1 MPVTRQSAAVLMAAL
16 TITTVSAMGMAGAA
30 DAANRKSLA
39 AKYARHTEHVRHA
52 KRVKHAKQDN
62 RANHAKAP
70 SYDQLV
76 KTYHMA
82 PGSLGFLAVDADTGR
97 VIAARSP
104 DARFIPA
111 SSIKAATAVAALNIL
126 GGDYRFSTDVHITG
140 SVKDGVL
147 YGDVILRGR
156 GDPTLTIEGLEPLIA
171 ALKSKG
177 IQSIKGRFLYDATM
191 FPTQRAIDIG
201 EDTVLAYNPAIGPL
215 SLNFNR
221 VRLRWTMHTKD
232 GPQLQVLSKTDRIE
246 VPVDFVGAGIAPA
259 GVSTRYGV
267 AYDDK
272 SSPPRWLL
280 TKGARRRGEMWLPV
294 KRPAVYVADVF
305 RRRAMQE
312 GVRLPA
318 PVAGKLP
325 PDATFLAKHES
336 KPLAPIL
343 RKVLKYS
350 NNMAAET
357 IGVVTAIR
365 QTGKPLGVTPAAL
378 AMGDWYKR
386 ILPKVDWSGLLLE
399 NHSGLSTRTRI
410 TPRQM
415 VAILRYARNQTY
427 AGHHLADL
435 LRPYWVAGRRLPS
448 HMSVATVFK
457 GKSRRRGKRGPVV
470 TVPRYVS
477 VRAKTGTLS
486 WSRALAGYLTTVGKK
501 HVVFALYIS
510 DYRAQELADKNGY
523 TYKRLS
529 RGRWSWRSRA
539 LMRAVVLKWILEN

>member
-1 MPVTRQSAAVLMAAL
+1 MTRMSAAVLTAAL
-16 TITTVSAMGMAGAA
+16 TITTVSAVGTAGVA
-30 DAANRKSLA
+30 DAANRKSIA
-39 AKYARHTEHVRHA
+39 TKYA
-52 KRVKHAKQDN
+52 KHAKHARQAKHTKHAR
-62 RANHAKAP
+62 RAKHAKAP

-82 PGSLGFLAVDADTGR
+82 PGSLGFLAIDADSGR
-97 VIAARSP
+97 VIAARVP
-104 DARFIPA
+104 DAPFIPA

-126 GGDYRFSTDVHITG
+126 GGAYRFSTEVHTKG

-147 YGDVILRGR
+147 HGDVILRGR

-177 IQSIKGRFLYDATM
+177 IKSIKGRFLYDATM
-191 FPTQRAIDIG
+191 FPTQKAIDIG
-201 EDTVLAYNPAIGPL
+201 EDTELAYNPGIGPL

-221 VRLRWTMHTKD
+221 VRLRWTMHTKN
-232 GPQLQVLSKTDRIE
+232 GPLVQVISKTDRTE

-259 GVSTRYGV
+259 GVHTRYGV
-267 AYDDK
+267 AYDAK

-294 KRPAVYVADVF
+294 KRPGIYVADVF
-305 RRRAMQE
+305 RRRAAQE
-312 GVRLPA
+312 GIRLPA

-325 PDATFLAKHES
+325 PDADLVAKHDS
-336 KPLAPIL
+336 KPLTTIL

-357 IGVVTAIR
+357 IGVVTARR

-378 AMGDWYKR
+378 AMGDWYKK
-386 ILPKVDWSGLLLE
+386 ILPQTNWSGLLLE
-399 NHSGLSTRTRI
+399 NHSGLSTRSRI
-410 TPRQM
+410 TARQM
-415 VAILRYARNQTY
+415 VAILRYARRQTY
-427 AGHHLADL
+427 AGRRLIDL

-457 GKSRRRGKRGPVV
+457 GKRRRRGKRGPVV
-470 TVPRYVS
+470 TVPRYVT

-501 HVVFALYIS
+501 NVVFALFIS
-510 DYRAQELADKNGY
+510 DYRAQEVADKNGTSY
-523 TYKRLS
+523 TRLS
-529 RGRWSWRSRA
+529 RGRWAWRSRA